1 MAQDNLVYH
10 YTSLKTL
17 FNIIEN
23 QSFWLTDLWSS
34 MDKNEMSYAEDLIK
48 TKGKELLNLD
58 FPCFL
63 PARNYYALSC
73 TKFSDSYFHFNN
85 YGDSCHGVSIGIN
98 KDFMKD
104 GLGDCSR
111 ILGYHLSFID
121 VIYDEAVQNSFIEK
135 YLLTDNGVPKMS
147 GNRNLADAYN
157 YFFARIKR
165 PEFNLENE
173 IRFTYRQDYG
183 GTKTI
188 ALPLSDGTLFNL
200 DEYMLKIGLEKSTQ
214 DGIIQKAKYAC
225 FGNQIRK
232 YYEMS
237 LKEFGLNNIIKSV
250 VIGPKSKQS
259 CEELKS
265 YLNSHGIN
273 AEVKKSK
280 IELRN

>member
-1 MAQDNLVYH
+1 MPKILN
-10 YTSLKTL
+10 
-17 FNIIEN
+17 
-23 QSFWLTDLWSS
+23 
-34 MDKNEMSYAEDLIK
+34 KNKKAK
-48 TKGKELLNLD
+48 KLLNLD

-147 GNRNLADAYN
+147 GNRNLDRCVQLL
-157 YFFARIKR
+157 FARIKR

-200 DEYMLKIGLEKSTQ
+200 DEFMLKIGLEKSTQ